1 MWWWIQPFAR
11 VACRSSHQSRHD
23 SLRVTKIL
31 HAAFAQHEQKRA
43 AAMMETVSIDE
54 ALLAPVSAHRVV
66 QLRAPTDL
74 AEGYELKAVVDGR
87 SICVQVVRC

>member
-1 MWWWIQPFAR
+1 
-11 VACRSSHQSRHD
+11 
-23 SLRVTKIL
+23 
-31 HAAFAQHEQKRA
+31 
-43 AAMMETVSIDE
+43 MMETVSIDE